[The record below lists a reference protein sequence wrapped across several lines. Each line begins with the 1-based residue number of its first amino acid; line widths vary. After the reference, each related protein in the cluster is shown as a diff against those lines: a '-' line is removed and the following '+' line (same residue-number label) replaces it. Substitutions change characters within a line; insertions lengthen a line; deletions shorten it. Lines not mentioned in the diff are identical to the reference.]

1 MSGLTPNSGA
11 SKKPCS
17 KKMLVLG
24 VQGASFLSQN
34 LFGPFSPRKP
44 VIAEAT
50 LGKFLESILQKSA
63 G

>member
-1 MSGLTPNSGA
+1 
-11 SKKPCS
+11 
-17 KKMLVLG
+17 MLVLG